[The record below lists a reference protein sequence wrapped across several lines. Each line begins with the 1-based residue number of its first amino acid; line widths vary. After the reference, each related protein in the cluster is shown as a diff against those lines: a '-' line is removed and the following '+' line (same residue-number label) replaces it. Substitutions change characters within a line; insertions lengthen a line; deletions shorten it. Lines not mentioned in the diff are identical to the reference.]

1 MKFQRNARILKGQL
15 DSAPFVALFF
25 LLVIFLLLSWLIY
38 TPGLHLKLPYA
49 EGLAGTDRP
58 TVTVAIDPNGRLYYD
73 NQWVEESELRGKL
86 KLAAQKTAGLAL
98 VVKPDRSVSY
108 EMLVRL
114 AGVAREA
121 DISEVVLATL
131 PRTTGP
137 GNGSV
142 TP

>member
-15 DSAPFVALFF
+15 DAAPFVALFV
-25 LLVIFLLLSWLIY
+25 LLSIFLLLSSLIY
-38 TPGLHLKLPYA
+38 TPGLHLNLPFA
-49 EGLAGTDRP
+49 QGFAGTDKP
-58 TVTVAIDPNGRLYYD
+58 NVKVAIDPSGRLYYQ
-73 NQWVEESELRGKL
+73 NQWVEEGELRGKL
-86 KLAAQKTAGLAL
+86 KAEAQKTAGLAL
-98 VVKPDRSVSY
+98 VVYPDRAVSY

-114 AGVAREA
+114 AGLAREA

-137 GNGSV
+137 KNGSL